1 MPSSTSGS
9 KSKAIAYAKTLATIC
24 ALLILV
30 FEMASVYLLNH
41 KSATYARISP
51 QYGDALKIRPAVAGE
66 PPSVLMVGN
75 SLLLHGVQLD
85 RLQEL
90 TASRMHVYPIFLEAT
105 GYYDWL
111 YALHRLFLRGARP
124 QVVVLGVGVNYFL
137 ENGVRQDYAPMM
149 FFNARDTLAV
159 ASDLKLDRTATS
171 NLLLAHAST
180 FWDTRSA
187 IRMQV
192 LNHIV
197 PHLESLFSLVNQK
210 PAVPEGREF
219 AEITFPRL
227 QKLRELCE
235 ANGARLILL
244 VPPTLDSENAIN
256 QMSAEARA
264 AGVDVLVPIDPAAL
278 SAKFYQPDGMHLNR
292 DGAVLFTT
300 ALAKD
305 LPEKVTAREPLAAQ
319 KQSLPEMSIHTRPG
333 VNSMATT
340 NGKAGASREH

>member
-9 KSKAIAYAKTLATIC
+9 KSQAIAYAKALAAIC
-24 ALLILV
+24 AAFILV
-30 FEMASVYLLNH
+30 FEIASVYLLKH
-41 KSATYARISP
+41 QSATYTRISH
-51 QYGDALKIRPAVAGE
+51 QYDEALKIRPAAVGE

-75 SLLLHGVQLD
+75 SLLLHGVQLN

-90 TASRMHVYPIFLEAT
+90 TSSRMRLYPIFLEAT

-111 YALHRLFLRGARP
+111 YALHGLFLRGARP
-124 QVVVLGVGVNYFL
+124 QVVVMGVGVNYFL

-171 NLLLAHAST
+171 NLLLAHSST

-192 LNHIV
+192 LNRIV
-197 PHLESLFSLVNQK
+197 PHLEDLFSLVNQK

-219 AEITFPRL
+219 AEMTIPRL
-227 QKLRELCE
+227 QRLRELCE
-235 ANGARLILL
+235 ANGAKLILL
-244 VPPTLDSENAIN
+244 VPPTLDSE
-256 QMSAEARA
+256 SAVNEMITAA
-264 AGVDVLVPIDPAAL
+264 QSAGVEVSVPIDPAAL
-278 SAKFYQPDGMHLNR
+278 SARFYQPDGMHLNR
-292 DGAVLFTT
+292 DGAVLFTS

-305 LPEKVTAREPLAAQ
+305 LPEKVAAHETLAAQ
-319 KQSLPEMSIHTRPG
+319 K
-333 VNSMATT
+333 
-340 NGKAGASREH
+340 

>member
-9 KSKAIAYAKTLATIC
+9 KSKAIAYAKALAAIC
-24 ALLILV
+24 AVLILV
-30 FEMASVYLLNH
+30 FEITSVYLLKH
-41 KSATYARISP
+41 QSATYARISR
-51 QYGDALKIRPAVAGE
+51 QYDEALKIRPAGAGE

-75 SLLLHGVQLD
+75 SLLLHGVQLN

-90 TASRMHVYPIFLEAT
+90 TSSRMRLYPIFLEAT

-111 YALHRLFLRGARP
+111 YALHGLFLRGARP
-124 QVVVLGVGVNYFL
+124 QAVVVGVGVNYFL

-149 FFNARDTLAV
+149 FFNATDTLAV

-171 NLLLAHAST
+171 NLLLAHSST

-192 LNHIV
+192 LQHIV
-197 PHLESLFSLVNQK
+197 PHLEDLFSLVNQK

-219 AEITFPRL
+219 AEMTIPRV
-227 QKLRELCE
+227 QRLRELCE

-244 VPPTLDSENAIN
+244 VPPTLDSENAVN
-256 QMSAEARA
+256 EMTAAAQA
-264 AGVDVLVPIDPAAL
+264 AGVEVSVPIDPATL

-292 DGAVLFTT
+292 DGAVLFTL
-300 ALAKD
+300 ALARE
-305 LPEKVTAREPLAAQ
+305 LPEKVAEHETLAAQ
-319 KQSLPEMSIHTRPG
+319 K
-333 VNSMATT
+333 
-340 NGKAGASREH
+340 

>member
-1 MPSSTSGS
+1 MPSSISGS
-9 KSKAIAYAKTLATIC
+9 KSNAIFFAKALAAIC

-30 FEMASVYLLNH
+30 FEIASVYLLNH
-41 KSATYARISP
+41 RSATYARISR
-51 QYGDALKIRPAVAGE
+51 QYDEALKIRPAGAGE

-75 SLLLHGVQLD
+75 SLLLHGVQVN
-85 RLQEL
+85 RLQEM
-90 TASRMHVYPIFLEAT
+90 TSSRMRIHPVFLEAT

-111 YALHRLFLRGARP
+111 YALHGLFLRGARP

-159 ASDLKLDRTATS
+159 ASDLKLDRTETS

-192 LNHIV
+192 LNHMV
-197 PHLESLFSLVNQK
+197 PHLEDLFSLVNQK

-219 AEITFPRL
+219 AKMTIPRL
-227 QKLRELCE
+227 QRLRELCE

-244 VPPTLDSENAIN
+244 VPPTLDSENAVN
-256 QMSAEARA
+256 RMA
-264 AGVDVLVPIDPAAL
+264 AAAQATGVEVSVPIDPATL

-292 DGAVLFTT
+292 DGAMLFTS

-305 LPEKVTAREPLAAQ
+305 LPEKVMAHETLAAQ
-319 KQSLPEMSIHTRPG
+319 K
-333 VNSMATT
+333 
-340 NGKAGASREH
+340 